1 MPNVINAY
9 VSELPARFFEEISA
23 IPRVSY
29 YEERIA
35 DYLVAFATARGLAVY
50 RDASHNVLI
59 KKQGTVGRE
68 NERPLLLQAHTDMVA
83 ELAFG
88 ATHDF
93 ENEGLELQR
102 EGNIL
107 SAKGTTLGADDGFGV
122 ALMLSV
128 LEGAESHPPLECL
141 FTAAEEVGLVGAT
154 AFDYDKIS
162 ARRMINFDS
171 AEEHLVITGCCGG
184 IRTNITVPVCF
195 ERISTQGI
203 EIALHGLCGGH
214 SGEDIHRGRANALCV
229 MGAILKK
236 LQKLT
241 PFRVVSVH
249 GGDKDNAIPRD
260 CVATIVP
267 DDLNTALDF
276 FANTEVLLQELV
288 TSPDD
293 SSRSLDVRTI
303 EVQQALPH
311 TDTARLL
318 SVLGVRNGVLQA
330 RADGSPR
337 TSRNLA
343 RVRVLADNID
353 FAFSSRSPDEKCL
366 NESKRELE
374 ALARSIGGGASHHG
388 RYPGWESEGDSP
400 VNLLWQSCYR
410 AVTGREISSTVI
422 HAGLESGLIS
432 ARLPGLDV
440 IAVGCNIHDL
450 HTPAERMEL
459 DSFERIYRTLL
470 AFLRECFL

>member
-1 MPNVINAY
+1 MSTVINAY
-9 VSELPARFFEEISA
+9 LSALPARFFEEISA

-29 YEERIA
+29 HEEGIA
-35 DYLVAFATARGLAVY
+35 DYLVEFATARGLAVY

-59 KKQGTVGRE
+59 KKQGTKGRE
-68 NERPLLLQAHTDMVA
+68 TELPLLVQAHTDMVA
-83 ELAFG
+83 ELAYG
-88 ATHDF
+88 VNHDF
-93 ENEGLELQR
+93 ETEGLELQR
-102 EGNIL
+102 NDHIL

-122 ALMLSV
+122 ALMLAV
-128 LEGAESHPPLECL
+128 LDGADSHPPIECL

-154 AFDYDKIS
+154 AFDYGRIS
-162 ARRMINFDS
+162 ARRMVNFDS

-184 IRTNITVPVCF
+184 VRTNMTVPVCF
-195 ERISTQGI
+195 ECVSVKGI

-214 SGEDIHRGRANALCV
+214 SGEDIHRGRANALSV
-229 MGAILKK
+229 MGKILEK
-236 LQKLT
+236 LQKRT

-260 CVATIVP
+260 CIAVIVP
-267 DDLNTALDF
+267 DDLNNALDF
-276 FANTEVLLQELV
+276 FANTEGLLQELV
-288 TSPDD
+288 KSPDD
-293 SSRSLDVRTI
+293 SRRSLDVRTV

-318 SVLGVRNGVLQA
+318 SVLGIRNGVLCA
-330 RADGSPR
+330 RSDGSPQ

-343 RVRVLADNID
+343 RVRVRSDHVD
-353 FAFSSRSPDEKCL
+353 FAFSSRSPDEKNL
-366 NESKRELE
+366 SESKEELE
-374 ALARSIGGGASHHG
+374 ALARSIGGSVSHHG
-388 RYPGWESEGDSP
+388 QYPGWESEADSP
-400 VNLLWQSCYR
+400 VSLLWQSCYR

-432 ARLPGLDV
+432 KRLPGLDV

-459 DSFERIYRTLL
+459 DSFERIYQTLL
-470 AFLRECFL
+470 SFLKSC

>member
-29 YEERIA
+29 HEEGIA
-35 DYLVAFATARGLAVY
+35 DYLVEFATARGLAVY

-68 NERPLLLQAHTDMVA
+68 NEQPLLLQAHTDMVA

-88 ATHDF
+88 AIHNF
-93 ENEGLELQR
+93 ETEGLELQR
-102 EGNIL
+102 KGNIL

-122 ALMLSV
+122 ALMLAA
-128 LEGAESHPPLECL
+128 LESAESHPPLECL

-154 AFDYDKIS
+154 AFDYGRIS
-162 ARRMINFDS
+162 ATRMINFDS

-184 IRTNITVPVCF
+184 VRTGITVPVCF
-195 ERISTQGI
+195 EDIKAQGI

-236 LQKLT
+236 LRKLT
-241 PFRVVSVH
+241 PFRVVSMH

-260 CVATIVP
+260 CVAVVVP
-267 DDLNTALDF
+267 DDMGAAVDF
-276 FANTEVLLQELV
+276 FSNSEALLQALV

-293 SSRSLDVRTI
+293 SKRSLDVRAITV
-303 EVQQALPH
+303 EQALPH
-311 TDTARLL
+311 TDTEWLL
-318 SVLGVRNGVLQA
+318 KVLGVRNGVLQT
-330 RADGSPR
+330 RADGSPQ

-343 RVRVLADNID
+343 RVRFLADKVD

-366 NESKRELE
+366 NECKEELE
-374 ALARSIGGGASHHG
+374 ALASSIGGSVSHHG
-388 RYPGWESEGDSP
+388 QYPGWESEADSP
-400 VNLLWQSCYR
+400 VSLLWQSCYR

-432 ARLPGLDV
+432 ARISGLDV
-440 IAVGCNIHDL
+440 IAVGCNIYDL

-459 DSFERIYRTLL
+459 DSFERIYQTLL
-470 AFLRECFL
+470 AFLKKC

>member
-1 MPNVINAY
+1 MSNVIDAC
-9 VSELPARFFEEISA
+9 VSALPSRFFEEISA
-23 IPRVSY
+23 IPRASY
-29 YEERIA
+29 HEEKIA
-35 DYLVAFATARGLAVY
+35 DYLVDFAVTRGFEVY

-59 KKQGTVGRE
+59 KKQGTAGRTGE
-68 NERPLLLQAHTDMVA
+68 PPLLLQAHTDMVT

-88 ATHDF
+88 CTHDF
-93 ENEGLELQR
+93 EADGLELQR

-162 ARRMINFDS
+162 AGRMINFDS

-184 IRTNITVPVCF
+184 IRTNIAVPVCF
-195 ERISTQGI
+195 EGAQAQGM

-214 SGEDIHRGRANALCV
+214 SGEDIHRGRANALSV

-236 LQKLT
+236 LQKVT

-260 CVATIVP
+260 CVAVVVP
-267 DDLNTALDF
+267 DDMGAAVDF
-276 FANTEVLLQELV
+276 FANSEALLQELV
-288 TSPDD
+288 ASPDD
-293 SSRSLDVRTI
+293 SKRTLDVR
-303 EVQQALPH
+303 EVKVEQALPH
-311 TDTARLL
+311 ADTAWIL
-318 SVLGVRNGVLQA
+318 SVLCVRNGVLQA
-330 RADGSPR
+330 RADGSPQ

-343 RVRVLADNID
+343 RVRVTSDRID

-366 NESKRELE
+366 NESKEELVS
-374 ALARSIGGGASHHG
+374 LAERIKGSASHHG
-388 RYPGWESEGDSP
+388 RYPGWESGAESP
-400 VNLLWQSCYR
+400 MNLLWQSCYR
-410 AVTGREISSTVI
+410 AVTGRDISSTVI
-422 HAGLESGLIS
+422 HAGLECGVIASHVS
-432 ARLPGLDV
+432 GLDV

-459 DSFERIYRTLL
+459 DSFERIYQTLL
-470 AFLRECFL
+470 LLLKEC

>member
-1 MPNVINAY
+1 MSNVIDAY
-9 VSELPARFFEEISA
+9 VSALPARFFEEISA
-23 IPRVSY
+23 IPRASY
-29 YEERIA
+29 HEGRIA

-59 KKQGTVGRE
+59 KKQGTAGRE
-68 NERPLLLQAHTDMVA
+68 NEQPLLLQAHTDMVS
-83 ELAFG
+83 ELAYG
-88 ATHDF
+88 TTHDF
-93 ENEGLELQR
+93 MTEGLELQR
-102 EGNIL
+102 DGNIL

-122 ALMLSV
+122 ALMLAV

-154 AFDYDKIS
+154 AFDYSKIS
-162 ARRMINFDS
+162 ATRMINFDS

-195 ERISTQGI
+195 ENVKAKGI

-214 SGEDIHRGRANALCV
+214 SGEDIHRGRANALV
-229 MGAILKK
+229 TMGVILKK
-236 LQKLT
+236 LQKRT
-241 PFRVVSVH
+241 PFRVVSLH

-260 CVATIVP
+260 CIAVVVP
-267 DDLNTALDF
+267 DDPDAALELF
-276 FANTEVLLQELV
+276 QNTEGLLQELV

-293 SSRSLDVRTI
+293 GKRSLDVR
-303 EVQQALPH
+303 EVVVEQALPH
-311 TDTARLL
+311 IDTEWLL
-318 SVLGVRNGVLQA
+318 TVLGVRNGVL
-330 RADGSPR
+330 RSRIDGSPQ

-343 RVRVLADNID
+343 RVRMRADSVD

-366 NESKRELE
+366 NESKEELE
-374 ALARSIGGGASHHG
+374 ALARGIGGSVSHHG
-388 RYPGWESEGDSP
+388 RYPGWESEADSP
-400 VNLLWQSCYR
+400 VNLLWQSSYR
-410 AVTGREISSTVI
+410 AVTGREVSSTVI

-440 IAVGCNIHDL
+440 IAVGCNIYDL

-459 DSFERIYRTLL
+459 DSFERIYQTLL
-470 AFLRECFL
+470 TFLKKC

>member
-1 MPNVINAY
+1 MSNVIDAY
-9 VSELPARFFEEISA
+9 VSALPARFFEEISA

-29 YEERIA
+29 HEEGIA
-35 DYLVAFATARGLAVY
+35 DYLVEFATARGLAVY
-50 RDASHNVLI
+50 RDASCNVLI
-59 KKQGTVGRE
+59 KKQGTEGRE
-68 NERPLLLQAHTDMVA
+68 NELPLLLQAHTDMVA
-83 ELAFG
+83 ELAYG
-88 ATHDF
+88 ASHDF
-93 ENEGLELQR
+93 ETEGLELQR
-102 EGNIL
+102 NDHIL

-122 ALMLSV
+122 SLMLAA

-154 AFDYDKIS
+154 AFDYSTIL

-184 IRTNITVPVCF
+184 VRTGINIPVCF
-195 ERISTQGI
+195 ESVKAKGI

-214 SGEDIHRGRANALCV
+214 SGEDIHRGRANSLSV

-236 LQKLT
+236 LQKST
-241 PFRVVSVH
+241 PFRVVSIN

-267 DDLNTALDF
+267 NNLSTALEF
-276 FANTEVLLQELV
+276 FANTETLLQELV
-288 TSPDD
+288 ASPDD
-293 SSRSLDVRTI
+293 SKRSLDVR
-303 EVQQALPH
+303 EVDVEQALPYA
-311 TDTARLL
+311 DTERLL
-318 SVLGVRNGVLQA
+318 TVLGVRNGVLYA
-330 RADGSPR
+330 RADGSPQ

-343 RVRVLADNID
+343 RVRVSSDRVD

-366 NESKRELE
+366 NGCKEELE
-374 ALARSIGGGASHHG
+374 ALAGSIGGSVSHHG
-388 RYPGWESEGDSP
+388 QYPGWESEANSP
-400 VNLLWQSCYR
+400 IDLLWQSCYR

-432 ARLPGLDV
+432 ARISGLDV
-440 IAVGCNIHDL
+440 IAVGCNIYDL

-459 DSFERIYRTLL
+459 DSFERIYQTLI
-470 AFLRECFL
+470 AFLKKC